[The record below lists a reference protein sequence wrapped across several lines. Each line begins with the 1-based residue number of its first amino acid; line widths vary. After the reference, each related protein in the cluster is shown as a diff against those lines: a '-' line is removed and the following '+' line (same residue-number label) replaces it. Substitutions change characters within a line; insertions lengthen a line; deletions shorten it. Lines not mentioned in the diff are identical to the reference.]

1 MIRKLRTLLR
11 CDRGASVIEMALLS
25 PILATLLVGIVDLS
39 RAYSERLFLEQAAQ
53 RTIERVAQQR
63 YVSTDYS
70 TLKTEAATAAGITAT
85 STNPLVD
92 YWLECSSDN
101 GVTWTRQGNGS
112 PGNGFNGQCPNA
124 SDIPARYVTVAIQKN
139 FTPMFSTRFF
149 PGANSDGTVTLR
161 AEAGIRVQ

>member
-1 MIRKLRTLLR
+1 MRGLRTLLG
-11 CDRGASVIEMALLS
+11 CDRGASVIEMGLLA
-25 PILATLLVGIVDLS
+25 PILATLLVGIIDLS

-63 YVSTDYS
+63 NVSTDYS
-70 TLKTEAATAAGITAT
+70 TLAAEAAQAAQITRT
-85 STNPLVD
+85 SSNPLVD

-124 SDIPARYVTVAIQKN
+124 TDIPARYVTVAIRKN
-139 FTPMFSTRFF
+139 FTPMFSARFF
-149 PGANSDGTVTLR
+149 PGANDDGTVPLR

>member
-1 MIRKLRTLLR
+1 MRGLRNLLG
-11 CDRGASVIEMALLS
+11 CDRGASVIEMGLLA
-25 PILATLLVGIVDLS
+25 PILATLLVGIIDLS
-39 RAYSERLFLEQAAQ
+39 RAYSERLFIEQAAQ
-53 RTIERVAQQR
+53 RTIEKVAQQR
-63 YVSTDYS
+63 NVSTDYS
-70 TLKTEAATAAGITAT
+70 TLATEAAQAAQITQT
-85 STNPLVD
+85 SSNPLVD

-124 SDIPARYVTVAIQKN
+124 SDIPARYVTVTIQKN

-149 PGANSDGTVTLR
+149 PGANNDGTVPLR